1 MKKALSIIMVLLL
14 GVSLLAGC
22 SSSSSAPLSA
32 PAATSTPASAPAASG
47 GGAETVEEEST
58 SFDYQASGVQQI
70 ATSRVDSATLQE
82 AFDWYFG
89 HGFAGGEAAG
99 VLKYDDFVK
108 QIGSE
113 ANEYE
118 WHEDNFGKYG
128 VFKWIASDD
137 DSIEL
142 TPSFTNGNGTLIAC
156 GVKGLK
162 PPV

>member
-1 MKKALSIIMVLLL
+1 M
-14 GVSLLAGC
+14 
-22 SSSSSAPLSA
+22 
-32 PAATSTPASAPAASG
+32 
-47 GGAETVEEEST
+47 
-58 SFDYQASGVQQI
+58 
-70 ATSRVDSATLQE
+70 QE
-82 AFDWYFG
+82 AFDWYYG
-89 HGFAGGEAAG
+89 HGFAGGEAPG
-99 VLKYDDFVK
+99 KLKYEDFVK

-118 WHEDNFGKYG
+118 WHEDQFGKYG

-142 TPSFTNGNGTLIAC
+142 TPSFTNGDGTLIAC

>member
-1 MKKALSIIMVLLL
+1 MKKTLSVIMVLLFV
-14 GVSLLAGC
+14 GSLFAGC
-22 SSSSSAPLSA
+22 NTPLSA
-32 PAATSTPASAPAASG
+32 PASTSTSAPPASAG
-47 GGAETVEEEST
+47 GTETVVEESS

-70 ATSRVDSATLQE
+70 GTARVDAATLQE

-99 VLKYDDFVK
+99 KLKYEDFVK
-108 QIGSE
+108 QIGSA

-137 DSIEL
+137 NSIEL